1 MENLVDILKQY
12 GKEREIDQGT
22 VLIRQGTSSD
32 GMYYLKSGW
41 LGVYREEREDFFLLS
56 IVAPGEMVGE
66 IGASTGRSRTATV
79 MATEKSRVIHISED
93 DFRRAITEVP
103 NLAAEIINII
113 GNRLTDA
120 DNVRIVLGQS
130 YRRAVGRVQAL
141 HSQKERLEE
150 LLRLRE
156 ELADM
161 IVHDLRNPLGAVSTA
176 LDLLDQVPVAEG
188 EEEYVS
194 KVMVTVRQSVHR
206 IQSLTDTL
214 LDIACLEEGEM
225 TLWLQPIKL
234 HDMIEELMD
243 EEHLLARKG
252 GVMLENR
259 VTGDLP
265 TIVADPDI
273 LQRILINLL
282 DNALKFTPRG
292 GKVWVDARP
301 DADMVRVQVTD
312 TGPGI
317 HPDERLRIF
326 EKFTQIPRRATYQR
340 GSGLGLAFCRMA
352 IGAHGG
358 RIWVEDGPEGK
369 GSRFIFNVP
378 QVNEDAKEPE

>member
-12 GKEREIDQGT
+12 GKEKELDQGT
-22 VLIRQGTSSD
+22 VLIRQGTTSD

-41 LGVYREEREDFFLLS
+41 LGVYREEQDDFYLLS
-56 IVAPGEMVGE
+56 IVAPGELVGE

-79 MATEKSRVIHISED
+79 MATEKSYVIHISED

-130 YRRAVGRVQAL
+130 YRRAVGRVQTL

-161 IVHDLRNPLGAVSTA
+161 IVHDLRNPLGAISTA
-176 LDLLDQVPVAEG
+176 LDLLEQVQVVET
-188 EEEYVS
+188 EKEYVS
-194 KVMVTVRQSVHR
+194 QVMSTMKQSVHR
-206 IQSLTDTL
+206 IQNLVDTL

-225 TLWLQPIKL
+225 TLWLQQINL
-234 HDMIEELMD
+234 HDMVEGLIA

-252 GVMLENR
+252 GVTLENR
-259 VTGDLP
+259 VAEDLP
-265 TIVADPDI
+265 KIVGDPDI
-273 LQRILINLL
+273 LQRVIINLL
-282 DNALKFTPRG
+282 DNALKITPRG
-292 GKVWVDARP
+292 GRVWIEARP
-301 DADMVRVQVTD
+301 DADMVQVEVID

-317 HPDERLRIF
+317 HPDERSRIF
-326 EKFTQIPRRATYQR
+326 EKFTQIPGRVTTYQR
-340 GSGLGLAFCRMA
+340 GLGLGLAFCRMA

-358 RIWVEDGPEGK
+358 RIWVKDGPGEK
-369 GSRFIFNVP
+369 GCRFVFNVP
-378 QVNEDAKEPE
+378 QAKDDAKD